1 MVNFRQIIDQK
12 QGQRHLLLAQKK
24 ECEKAEKTIQKNYND
39 SLKARE
45 IVQIVASETQ
55 KKLEYQISN
64 LVSSALASVF
74 PEPYEFQL
82 RFVQRRNKT
91 EADLIFLKNGNETD
105 DLINTAG
112 GGAVDIASFAL
123 RIALWSIKRSR
134 PVMIIDEAFRF
145 LSLDLQEKASDMI
158 KQISTKLGI
167 QIIMVSHLPGMIQSA
182 DNVIEIEYQNG
193 ESYVKGKKEN
203 KEEVRKIKRRKI

>member
-1 MVNFRQIIDQK
+1 MVNFRDIISQK
-12 QGQRHLLLAQKK
+12 KGQRNLLIQQK
-24 ECEKAEKTIQKNYND
+24 EEQEETERLLRTNYDN

-45 IVQIVASETQ
+45 IVQIVSAKTQ

-74 PEPYEFQL
+74 ANPYLFNL

-91 EADLIFLKNGNETD
+91 EADLIFTKDDNETD

-112 GGAVDIASFAL
+112 GGAVDVASFAL

-134 PVMIIDEAFRF
+134 PVIIIDEAFRF

-158 KQISTKLGI
+158 KEISSKLGI
-167 QIIMVSHLPGMIQSA
+167 QIIMVSHLPGMIQCA
-182 DNVIEIEYQNG
+182 DKVIEIKYENG
-193 ESYVKGKKEN
+193 ESYARDREQ
-203 KEEVRKIKRRKI
+203 IKSRFG

>member
-1 MVNFRQIIDQK
+1 MVNFRQILNQK
-12 QGQRHLLLAQKK
+12 QGQRNLLIQQKE
-24 ECEKAEKTIQKNYND
+24 ECEKNIKGCKEEYDN

-82 RFVQRRNKT
+82 RFIQRRNKT
-91 EADLIFLKNGNETD
+91 EADLIFLKGGNETD

-123 RIALWSIKRSR
+123 RIALWSIKRTR

-145 LSLDLQEKASDMI
+145 LSLDLQEKASNMI
-158 KQISTKLGI
+158 KEISTKLGL
-167 QIIMVSHLPGMIQSA
+167 QIIMVSHLPGMIKEA
-182 DNVIEIEYQNG
+182 DKVIEIEYQNG
-193 ESYVKGKKEN
+193 ESYVKQ
-203 KEEVRKIKRRKI
+203 

>member
-1 MVNFRQIIDQK
+1 MVTFREIINQK
-12 QGQRHLLLAQKK
+12 QGQRNLLLQQKR
-24 ECEKAEKTIQKNYND
+24 ECRRTAIQLQRDYNN

-45 IVQIVASETQ
+45 VVQIVSTETQ

-74 PEPYEFQL
+74 PTPYEFQL

-91 EADLIFLKNGNETD
+91 EADLVFLKDGNATD

-123 RIALWSIKRSR
+123 RVALWSIKRSR
-134 PVMIIDEAFRF
+134 PIMIIDEAFRF

-158 KQISTKLGI
+158 KEISSKLGI
-167 QIIMVSHLPGMIQSA
+167 QIIMVSHLPEIVASA
-182 DNVIEIEYQNG
+182 DKVIQIEYKNG
-193 ESYVKGKKEN
+193 ESYARSEKEKN
-203 KEEVRKIKRRKI
+203 